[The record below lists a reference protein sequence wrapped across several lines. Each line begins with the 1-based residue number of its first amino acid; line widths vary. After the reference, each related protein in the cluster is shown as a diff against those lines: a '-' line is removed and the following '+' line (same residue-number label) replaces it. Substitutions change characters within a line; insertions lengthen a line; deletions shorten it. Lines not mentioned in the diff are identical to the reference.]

1 MKRSG
6 LWIASF
12 LTVVIVF
19 HFCYGLRII
28 IPTDV
33 SWLMTAM
40 HDWGTHQLGWEFYRN
55 DAWQFPIGHVDSYF
69 HPVGTNV
76 GFTDS
81 IPLFA
86 IFFKIFRPFL
96 PSDFQYFGLWLFL
109 CHLLAAYYTI
119 LLFRLFRVKDIYTFI
134 AVIFVAANPVLIYR
148 GLHPALCAHWL
159 LIASVYVYF
168 LDPSVVRPARIL
180 RYQFILLI
188 IAALVNPYLCFMVL
202 GFNVIT
208 ALKLSF
214 FQKMAKKKYFFLYI
228 AGTFLS
234 LFLCWYIIGLV
245 SFGKKEDMAVSG
257 GYGLYGLNLNS
268 LYNSFG
274 FSSFLPQL
282 KWVSDHQYEG
292 FMYLGMGMF
301 LVLVILLVYG
311 IVLLIKKKANL
322 KPRYTAGHT
331 TLVPLLILV
340 ILYTLFS
347 ITHVISLDNKV
358 LFKLPV
364 PGFIISIGEIFRAS
378 SRFFWVVYYL
388 ILFAIIIAVAKSRL
402 AEYAKLAIFAAA
414 VLLQLY
420 DIKLMFNYRNLTH
433 GEYSPPLDTKSWN
446 ALIGHFDEIVFYPPF
461 QTNNL
466 TQMDYQYFGYMAA
479 KAGKKINTGY
489 VPRTDNDAMKA
500 YLDSLINDLA
510 KGRLEPGSLYITT
523 TSGLQYF
530 SFPLMADSGSLHYLD
545 GYYFIFAKS
554 KREHDLV
561 LLSDQLDNKNKEKIA
576 VGISQFGNKTMFT
589 KADPERIKHGDIRH
603 FIETYTEK
611 EGHLYI
617 AGWAFREAAQ
627 NNKNDSVFIALKG
640 EHDFYMAPSNLQLRP
655 DITSHFQKEYLDN
668 AGFNAL
674 IFKSGIERG
683 TYSLGIAI
691 KDSSGYLTYISSGK
705 TIKEG
710 MTEYAPVEK
719 IAALSADENI
729 SFNAESIQ
737 SDDEMLT
744 VSGWAYLKGQDAD
757 SSKIGLVVKMD
768 TDYYLAWANPVA
780 RPDVTPYFRS
790 EYKLDNS
797 GFTIKLLKGALPP
810 GQYQIGILI
819 RNSQYKKQSLVFTG
833 KDFLIR

>member
-55 DAWQFPIGHVDSYF
+55 DAWQFPIGNVDSYF
-69 HPVGTNV
+69 HPLGTNI

-86 IFFKIFRPFL
+86 IFFKIFRPLL

-119 LLFRLFRVKDIYTFI
+119 LLCRLFRVKDIYIFI

-180 RYQFILLI
+180 YYQFILLI

-208 ALKLSF
+208 PLKLSF
-214 FQKMAKKKYFFLYI
+214 FQKVTNKKYFFLYI

-234 LFLCWYIIGLV
+234 LFLCWYITGMV
-245 SFGKKEDMAVSG
+245 GFGKKEDMAVTG

-268 LYNSFG
+268 LYNPFG
-274 FSSFLPQL
+274 FSSFIPQL

-292 FMYLGMGMF
+292 FMYLGMGIF
-301 LVLVILLVYG
+301 LVLVILLTYG
-311 IVLLIKKKANL
+311 IILLIKKKGNL

-331 TLVPLLILV
+331 TLVPLFILI

-358 LFKLPV
+358 LFKLPA
-364 PGFIISIGEIFRAS
+364 PKFIISLGEIFRAS

-388 ILFAIIIAVAKSRL
+388 ILFAVIIAVAKSRL
-402 AEYAKLAIFAAA
+402 AEYAKLAILAAA

-420 DIKLMFNYRNLTH
+420 DIKLMFSYRKLTH
-433 GEYSPPLDTKSWN
+433 GEYSPPLDTQSWN
-446 ALIGHFDEIVFYPPF
+446 ALIGHFDKIVFYPPF

-489 VPRTDNDAMKA
+489 VPRTDNNAMKT
-500 YLDSLINDLA
+500 YQDSLTNDLA
-510 KGRLEPGSLYITT
+510 EGRLEPGSLYITT
-523 TSGLQYF
+523 SSGLHYF
-530 SFPLMADSGSLHYLD
+530 SFPLMEDSGSLHYLD
-545 GYYFIFAKS
+545 GYYFMFAKS
-554 KREHDLV
+554 RSDRNLV
-561 LLSDQLDNKNKEKIA
+561 MLSDQLDNKNKEK
-576 VGISQFGNKTMFT
+576 VVLGTSQFGKKTVFT
-589 KADPERIKHGDIRH
+589 KSDPARIKQGDIRH
-603 FIETYTEK
+603 FIEAYTEK

-617 AGWAFREAAQ
+617 AGWAFREAIQ
-627 NNKNDSVFIALKG
+627 NNKKDSVFIALKG
-640 EHDFYMAPSNLQLRP
+640 EHDFYTAPSNLQLRP
-655 DITSHFQKEYLDN
+655 DVTSHFKRQYLDN
-668 AGFNAL
+668 AGFDAL
-674 IFKSGIERG
+674 VFKSGIEKG
-683 TYSLGIAI
+683 TYSLSIAI
-691 KDSSGYLTYISSGK
+691 KDSSGYFTYISSGK
-705 TIKEG
+705 TIIAG
-710 MTEYAPVEK
+710 TTEYAPVEK
-719 IAALSADENI
+719 IAALSTDEDI
-729 SFNAESIQ
+729 TFNAESIQ

-744 VSGWAYLKGQDAD
+744 VSGWAYLKKQDAD
-757 SSKIGLVVKMD
+757 SSKVGLVLKMD
-768 TDYYLAWANPVA
+768 ADYYLAWANPVA
-780 RPDVTPYFRS
+780 RPDVTPYFKS

-797 GFTIKLLKGALPP
+797 GFTIKVLKGALPP

-819 RNSQYKKQSLVFTG
+819 KNNQHKKQSLVFTG
-833 KDFLIR
+833 KEVLIR